1 MNPYRSISD
10 RGGSDQLA
18 RTRRAIWSAA
28 GRTRWWY
35 EVLLVAGLYL
45 VYDLLRASVGV
56 AEPRAE
62 RNGFTVLRWE
72 KSVHVDPEHLMN
84 HLMTGAAYL
93 AVPACFFYA
102 AAYLI
107 VTPAVLIWTYRRR
120 SAAYCRA
127 RTILAVITATA
138 LLGFWIYPTAP
149 PRLLIGGGFA
159 DTLAVYRSWGWWGG
173 ADSVPAGMKSISNQF
188 AAMPSLHVAW
198 SLWCAFVIIAQTQRR
213 VLRTLAAAYP
223 IVTVTVV
230 LGTANHYLLDAL
242 AGALLWL
249 TATAVVS
256 IYRPRAYG
264 LQSPPAAPA
273 RIDSSMGTGP

>member
-1 MNPYRSISD
+1 V
-10 RGGSDQLA
+10 GAGW
-18 RTRRAIWSAA
+18 TRRRSRDFAVAPNRLAGAVARVAA
-28 GRTRWWY
+28 HPIARRLRIRRRCQVASSWIGYYLCGSSLRCCLSVGCVAADVDEASCSSTRFSRRPP

-198 SLWCAFVIIAQTQRR
+198 SLWCALGCTS
-213 VLRTLAAAYP
+213 
-223 IVTVTVV
+223 V
-230 LGTANHYLLDAL
+230 LG
-242 AGALLWL
+242 
-249 TATAVVS
+249 
-256 IYRPRAYG
+256 
-264 LQSPPAAPA
+264 Q
-273 RIDSSMGTGP
+273 